1 MAAAAG
7 LRAEE
12 ARGLAAR
19 WARGS
24 ALALGRWAAL
34 GLAVEHGWGG
44 AEGAEARAEGL
55 AGAVAELVA
64 REKGQLARYEV
75 EEFLEDEAERLFM
88 MQCED
93 GSVET
98 VAGELLELYAALAR
112 GDTAPLEALEGLAA
126 QPLRRPRAVR
136 LDEPGEGGGG
146 ASGAVGGGGAAA
158 GGAEAE
164 AGGASVE
171 AEVPE
176 GPDPDGW
183 ETMPTRGKRKGRR

>member
-7 LRAEE
+7 RRAED

-19 WARGS
+19 WARGC

-64 REKGQLARYEV
+64 RERGQLARYEV
-75 EEFLEDEAERLFM
+75 EEFLEDEAERLFL

-93 GSVET
+93 GSVEA

-112 GDTAPLEALEGLAA
+112 GDTAPLEALERLAA

-136 LDEPGEGGGG
+136 LELGEGGNGPSGG
-146 ASGAVGGGGAAA
+146 AGDVGTGA
-158 GGAEAE
+158 GGADAGL
-164 AGGASVE
+164 GGAGTDPGPP
-171 AEVPE
+171 A

-183 ETMPTRGKRKGRR
+183 ETVPTRGKRKGRR

>member
-7 LRAEE
+7 RRAEE

-19 WARGS
+19 WARGC

-64 REKGQLARYEV
+64 RERGQLARYEV
-75 EEFLEDEAERLFM
+75 EEFLEDEAERLFL

-112 GDTAPLEALEGLAA
+112 GDTAPLEALERLAA

-136 LDEPGEGGGG
+136 LEPG
-146 ASGAVGGGGAAA
+146 
-158 GGAEAE
+158 
-164 AGGASVE
+164 
-171 AEVPE
+171 
-176 GPDPDGW
+176 
-183 ETMPTRGKRKGRR
+183 